1 MVGIR
6 GQAGNGRSP
15 MHPISGQA
23 AAAPAEPYRL
33 VRSKRKTLAIHITK
47 EATVEVR
54 APLHMSK
61 QYIDR
66 FVAAKKNW
74 IESRVAK
81 RERLRDEKAAFL
93 LRYGDPVWLCG
104 KPYPIVAGEGKN
116 SGFDGS
122 SFVLPP
128 GLPADRI
135 KAAVVGIYRL
145 TAKRII
151 EAKLAIYTERMNVS
165 PAGFHITG
173 AKTRWGSCSGK
184 KSLNFSWRLMMA
196 EEEVIDYVV
205 VHELAHI
212 LELNHSPRFWA
223 QVERMMPDYRAR
235 KAKLKQ
241 LQETLA
247 AQDWD

>member
-1 MVGIR
+1 
-6 GQAGNGRSP
+6 
-15 MHPISGQA
+15 MHPKSGQGGA
-23 AAAPAEPYRL
+23 EQAPPYRL
-33 VRSKRKTLAIHITK
+33 VRSQRKTLAIHITK
-47 EATVEVR
+47 EAMVEVR

-61 QYIDR
+61 HYIDR

-93 LRYGDPVWLCG
+93 LRYGDTVWLCG
-104 KPYPIVAGEGKN
+104 KPYPIVAGEGEN
-116 SGFDGS
+116 PGFGGS

-128 GLPADRI
+128 GLPADGI
-135 KAAVVGIYRL
+135 KAAVIGIYRL
-145 TAKRII
+145 TARRII
-151 EAKLAIYTERMNVS
+151 EAKLEIYTKRMKVS

-196 EEEVIDYVV
+196 EEDVIDYVV

-212 LELNHSPRFWA
+212 MELNHSSRFWA
-223 QVERMMPDYRAR
+223 QVESIIPDYRAR